1 MTGRISHTG
10 HVAPRSD
17 THPMSDRDD
26 EVPLRAPRNALPPPP
41 DRELL
46 QLGSA
51 EMLMLVRLDW
61 GHTIEVRPC
70 RIQKATRRA
79 VCVEWQHKPGAKKRW
94 TWVPRADIHSHM
106 VLR

>member
-1 MTGRISHTG
+1 
-10 HVAPRSD
+10 
-17 THPMSDRDD
+17 MSDRDD

-70 RIQKATRRA
+70 RVMNATRRA
-79 VCVEWQHKPGAKKRW
+79 VCVEWQPKPGAKTRW
-94 TWVPRADIHSHM
+94 TWIPRADIHSRM